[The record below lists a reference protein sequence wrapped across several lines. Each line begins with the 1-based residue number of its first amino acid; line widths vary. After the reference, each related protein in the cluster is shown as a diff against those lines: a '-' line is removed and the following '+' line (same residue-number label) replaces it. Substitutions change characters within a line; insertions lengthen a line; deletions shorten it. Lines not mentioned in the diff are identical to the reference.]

1 MNKSSN
7 ISNTSFNLAG
17 ITTYQSGVAQ
27 ASAFRVI
34 KRHTAHALRDYNL
47 SCMQWFTIGTA
58 LDAGTKGVRISD
70 LAKQL
75 DTTLA
80 YMTTT
85 INLLES
91 RGILNKKAHKFDAR
105 TKLVTVKPTYK
116 KTCIEIEAVLR
127 SKLRDML
134 YKNINAEELANY
146 VKVLYKISA
155 LG

>member
-1 MNKSSN
+1 MDKSSSKN
-7 ISNTSFNLAG
+7 NNAFDLAG

-27 ASAFRVI
+27 ASAFRIV

-47 SCMQWFTIGTA
+47 SCMQWFTIGTV
-58 LDAGTKGVRISD
+58 LDSGSKGIRISD
-70 LAKQL
+70 LAHQL

-91 RGILNKKAHKFDAR
+91 RGILCKKAHKFDAR
-105 TKLVTVKPTYK
+105 TKIITVERSYQ
-116 KTCIEIEAVLR
+116 KTCAEIEHALR
-127 SKLRDML
+127 NKLREVL
-134 YKNINAEELANY
+134 YSNINHDELSTY

-155 LG
+155 LK

>member
-1 MNKSSN
+1 MHKSSKK
-7 ISNTSFNLAG
+7 SEPTFNLAK

-27 ASAFRVI
+27 ASAFRIV
-34 KRHTAHALRDYNL
+34 KRHTAYALRDFNL
-47 SCMQWFTIGTA
+47 SCMQWFTIGTV

-91 RGILNKKAHKFDAR
+91 RGILGKQAHEFDAR
-105 TKLVTVKPTYK
+105 TKLVTVKPSYV
-116 KTCIEIEAVLR
+116 KTCHEIEGVLR
-127 SKLRDML
+127 TKLREVL
-134 YKNINAEELANY
+134 YQNIDHEELVNY
-146 VKVLYKISA
+146 VKVLYKISS
-155 LG
+155 L